1 MRSAGSAH
9 SRNSSKNS
17 DRGSKSKF
25 ESLYEDAKR
34 RNERQLNIYSA
45 CIDSECTFK
54 PDLLTK
60 KRFSNSDGRGA
71 RADRSEL
78 FERLS

>member
-1 MRSAGSAH
+1 M
-9 SRNSSKNS
+9 
-17 DRGSKSKF
+17 
-25 ESLYEDAKR
+25 YEDAKR

-54 PDLLTK
+54 PDLVSK
-60 KRFSNSDGRGA
+60 KRFSNSDGRGD

>member
-1 MRSAGSAH
+1 M
-9 SRNSSKNS
+9 
-17 DRGSKSKF
+17 
-25 ESLYEDAKR
+25 YEDAKR

-54 PDLLTK
+54 PDLVSK
-60 KRFSNSDGRGA
+60 KRFSNSDGRGD

-78 FERLS
+78 FERLSSGLSSSRERSQLMLANS